1 MYNDPILE
9 IRLYFQHLPTNKGLV
24 LNKPGGILMDA
35 LKPTEVDRAKAAG
48 AVDESFIGPRGRL
61 EKNEER

>member
-1 MYNDPILE
+1 MYTRNNPILE
-9 IRLYFQHLPTNKGLV
+9 ICGPTKKGLV

-48 AVDESFIGPRGRL
+48 AVDCFIGRRGRL
-61 EKNEER
+61 EKNEELVEN